1 MKLNLQLVLDH
12 RERDLIEQIR
22 ATDKDIEI
30 LIENLELGDIVIRD
44 ENKNDLLIYERKSI
58 SDLMSSIKDGRY
70 SEQSYRLNGL
80 PNHNHNIIYLIEGT
94 VSKSS
99 KDRQTIFSALF
110 SINYYKGFSVMRSTS
125 LEETAYIICNAFSK
139 IKKEMEKGK
148 KAFYTSKVEI
158 NNIDTTDTTDVI
170 DTTTD
175 GGAINTVSYSSVIKS
190 KKNANVTPSNFGEI
204 ALCQIPSVN
213 TVSAIAI
220 MKEFKTLSD
229 LINAIKENPN
239 CLDSIKYETEK
250 KQIRKISK
258 TVIKNIVEYL
268 VTMC

>member
-12 RERDLIEQIR
+12 RERDLIEQIK

-44 ENKNDLLIYERKSI
+44 ENKNDLVIYERKSI

-125 LEETAYIICNAFSK
+125 IEETAYIICNAFSK
-139 IKKEMEKGK
+139 IKKEGEKGK
-148 KAFYTSKVEI
+148 NAFYMNKAEI
-158 NNIDTTDTTDVI
+158 NNSGITDVV
-170 DTTTD
+170 DTITD
-175 GGAINTVSYSSVIKS
+175 GGMINTISYSSVIKS

-220 MKEFKTLSD
+220 MKEFKTLSN
-229 LINAIKENPN
+229 LINSIKENSN
-239 CLDSIKYETEK
+239 CLEGIKYETDK
-250 KQIRKISK
+250 KQTRKISK

-268 VTMC
+268 AAVS

>member
-12 RERDLIEQIR
+12 RERDLIEQIK

-148 KAFYTSKVEI
+148 NAFYTNKAEI
-158 NNIDTTDTTDVI
+158 NNSGTTDVA
-170 DTTTD
+170 DTITD
-175 GGAINTVSYSSVIKS
+175 GGMINTISYSSVIKS

-220 MKEFKTLSD
+220 MKEFKTLSE

-239 CLDSIKYETEK
+239 CLDSIKYETDK
-250 KQIRKISK
+250 KQTRKISK
-258 TVIKNIVEYL
+258 TVIKNIVDYL
-268 VTMC
+268 VTMS